1 MHYVALTLI
10 ALAGDLALALLVAAF
25 MRAGRG
31 DRTTDPAPRRQLTPP
46 PRNLLRFPSSLG

>member
-31 DRTTDPAPRRQLTPP
+31 GRTTEPAPRRQLTPP
-46 PRNLLRFPSSLG
+46 PRNLFPSSLG